1 MVSGKLNQFSGKH
14 QMLTVNSH
22 DQFTKFRGWCR
33 KRNDK
38 WGPEVECVS
47 ILRKE
52 TVEKGFTRFL
62 STVVETPEEFDRD
75 ISSLTAAISLTEHD
89 THITVPVLPSGKV
102 NCGDDM
108 IETLKSVWGHSSLKP
123 LQKKAID
130 SVVTGNHTFFL
141 MLTGGGE
148 SACFSSYQECTTTG
162 PPYWCHH

>member
-1 MVSGKLNQFSGKH
+1 MEER
-14 QMLTVNSH
+14 
-22 DQFTKFRGWCR
+22 FTQ
-33 KRNDK
+33 D
-38 WGPEVECVS
+38 
-47 ILRKE
+47 
-52 TVEKGFTRFL
+52 L
-62 STVVETPEEFDRD
+62 STVIETSEEFDRD

-89 THITVPVLPSGKV
+89 TNISVPVLPSGKV
-102 NCGDDM
+102 NCADGM

-148 SACFSSYQECTTTG
+148 SASFSSYQECTTTG

>member
-1 MVSGKLNQFSGKH
+1 M
-14 QMLTVNSH
+14 
-22 DQFTKFRGWCR
+22 
-33 KRNDK
+33 
-38 WGPEVECVS
+38 
-47 ILRKE
+47 
-52 TVEKGFTRFL
+52 EKGFTRFS

-148 SACFSSYQECTTTG
+148 SASFSSYQECTTTG